1 MGDRD
6 RRWLVEFCTALNAER
21 ERAGLTQRQLAK
33 RLQLSEPTISA
44 LFNARIKKAPSWER
58 VRAVLTA
65 CRSETHPRP
74 MPEDGPVASRLWREG
89 QDEYLHRWRARHAAL
104 EIASSQPSALPQQT
118 TQKQRASRPAAD
130 EAARPE
136 GVPSMPIHFVGR
148 DREMGEL
155 KERLTNAER
164 PQLLTAVRGW
174 PGVGKTT
181 VAAQLAVDR
190 TFIENAFPDGVLW
203 ASVPD
208 GSHVTVALASWIRR
222 LGLPRPNL
230 GASSGELT
238 SILKCALRDRRVL
251 LIVDDVWNPA
261 HVVPFNVG
269 GPDCVILITTRLPQV
284 AHALATPADI
294 YPLGLLSEEAA
305 LELLRRLAP
314 EVVHHHPDE
323 ARALVRTLERLPLAV
338 RVAGQMLSED
348 WANGWGI
355 DDMLAQLREGSA
367 LLAAAAPIDRAAD
380 NHTIPTV
387 RALLR
392 MSTDRLD
399 RQNRLRFAFLGA
411 FASQP
416 AAFDVEAM
424 ADVWGVADAV
434 PTIRVLV
441 ALGLLEPSG
450 DGWFTMHALLVLH
463 AKALLREGK

>member
-1 MGDRD
+1 MGDGD
-6 RRWLVEFCTALNAER
+6 RRWLVEFCAALKAER
-21 ERAGLTQRQLAK
+21 ERAGLTQRQLAQ

-44 LFNARIKKAPSWER
+44 LFNARTKKAPSWER
-58 VRAVLTA
+58 VRAILTA

-74 MPEDGPVASRLWREG
+74 MPEDGPVASRLWHED

-104 EIASSQPSALPQQT
+104 EIASQRT
-118 TQKQRASRPAAD
+118 TQEQGASRPAAS
-130 EAARPE
+130 EAAHPE
-136 GVPSMPIHFVGR
+136 GVPSMSVHFVGR

-155 KERLTNAER
+155 RERLTTAGR
-164 PQLLTAVRGW
+164 GPQLLTAVRGW

-190 TFIENAFPDGVLW
+190 TFIESAFPDGVLW

-208 GSHVTVALASWIRR
+208 GSHVTAALASWIRR
-222 LGLPRPNL
+222 LGLPRPEL
-230 GASSGELT
+230 GATSGELT
-238 SILKCALRDRRVL
+238 SILRSALRDRRVL

-269 GPDCVILITTRLPQV
+269 GPGCAILITTRLPQV
-284 AHALATPADI
+284 AHALAARPADI

-314 EVVHHHPDE
+314 EVVHHHRDE
-323 ARALVRTLERLPLAV
+323 SRALVGTLERLPLAV

-355 DDMLAQLREGSA
+355 GDMLAQLREGSA
-367 LLAAAAPIDRAAD
+367 LLAAGAPVDRAAD

-399 RQNRLRFAFLGA
+399 RQTRLRFAFLGA

-424 ADVWGVADAV
+424 ADVWGVDDAV
-434 PTIRVLV
+434 PAIRVLV
-441 ALGLLEPSG
+441 ARGLLEPSG